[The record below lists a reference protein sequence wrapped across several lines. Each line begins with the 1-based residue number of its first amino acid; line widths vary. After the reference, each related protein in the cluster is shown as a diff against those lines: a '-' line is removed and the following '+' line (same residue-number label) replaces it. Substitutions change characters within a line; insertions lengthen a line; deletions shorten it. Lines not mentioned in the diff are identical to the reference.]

1 MASLIS
7 HLVSFDTAGPVPKEM
22 RGISSSSPTVTVGMS
37 TKLYTS
43 EMSLLR
49 SLSVSP
55 SSSHNSAKVLHV
67 AQSEY
72 SVFSSSQLQWSPKQW
87 PLYRIVHTQRYQLQ
101 LECRDWFTTALCLH
115 QECPDSK
122 CFYEWNYCSRE
133 GCSTASATVSL

>member
-67 AQSEY
+67 TLSEQR
-72 SVFSSSQLQWSPKQW
+72 QLQVVADPNV
-87 PLYRIVHTQRYQLQ
+87 IVWVKMRFF
-101 LECRDWFTTALCLH
+101 CG
-115 QECPDSK
+115 S
-122 CFYEWNYCSRE
+122 
-133 GCSTASATVSL
+133 